1 MVECNGIF
9 FSTNKWSGDVFK
21 ERVPEKHCLLV
32 LWRQEVGIRV
42 AETTGSSVGFEEQF
56 KQNCLNM

>member
-1 MVECNGIF
+1 M
-9 FSTNKWSGDVFK
+9 FK